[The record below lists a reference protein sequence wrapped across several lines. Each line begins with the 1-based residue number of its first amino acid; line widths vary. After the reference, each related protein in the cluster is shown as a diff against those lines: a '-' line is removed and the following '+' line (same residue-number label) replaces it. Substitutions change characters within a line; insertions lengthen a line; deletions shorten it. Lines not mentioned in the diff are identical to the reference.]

1 MPYYSYGYY
10 STDTIYFLCLIPVLL
25 LSLYAQA
32 RVSGNFSRYSKVRN
46 RRGLTGAQAAY
57 SVLRAHGVT
66 DVGVARCSGKLTDH
80 YDPRSNTIFLS
91 ETVFDAATVAAV
103 GVAAHEAGHAVQYAV
118 GYGPVKL
125 RSAIVKSTQFSLQAS
140 FIILMLGLVLYSQ
153 TLLLVGIVLFG
164 AVAFFQIVTLPVEF
178 NASARALE
186 TIESSGLLDEEE
198 QRGAAKVLRAA
209 ALTYV
214 AALLTS
220 LLQMLRFLAIF
231 ASHSGNRRGGRR

>member
-32 RVSGNFSRYSKVRN
+32 RVSGNFSRYSKVMN

-57 SVLRAHGVT
+57 SVLRANGVN
-66 DVGVARCSGKLTDH
+66 DVNVSRCPGKLTDH

-118 GYGPVKL
+118 GYGPIKL
-125 RSAIVKSTQFSLQAS
+125 RSAIVKTTQFSSQAS
-140 FIILMLGLVLYSQ
+140 FLILMLGLVLYSQ

-178 NASARALE
+178 NASRRALE
-186 TIESSGLLDEEE
+186 TLEGEHILEDEEL
-198 QRGAAKVLRAA
+198 RGARKVLSAA

-214 AALLTS
+214 AAMLSSLVQLLRYV
-220 LLQMLRFLAIF
+220 LIFL
-231 ASHSGNRRGGRR
+231 SRSNRRNRR